1 MGGTTAG
8 TKQGT
13 GAADLAAMVVEAAQ
27 NHDGA
32 ALRYYDGDELKDMS
46 YEELGQ
52 AAREIA
58 GGLIELGVEP
68 GQRVAILS
76 ETRYEWTLADLGGIL
91 AGAQVVPIYQT
102 ASAEEARHVL
112 EDSEA
117 TVVFCEDTEKLE
129 TVREASEGLNVE
141 HVVLF
146 EGEDDGTITLDQL
159 RERGRDKGDQVDQ
172 RVGAIEPDDV
182 FTLIYTSGTTGPPK
196 GCILTHANYRA
207 NCEMLESA
215 IDLEDDEVFYIF
227 LPLAHALTR
236 MTQMAALDVGAT

>member
-32 ALRYYDGDELKDMS
+32 ALRYYDGDELQDMS

-58 GGLIELGVEP
+58 GGLIALGVEP

-112 EDSEA
+112 GDSEA
-117 TVVFCEDTEKLE
+117 RLIFCEDADKLE
-129 TVREASEGLNVE
+129 TVREASEGLGID
-141 HVVLF
+141 HIVLF
-146 EGEDDGTITLDQL
+146 EGDEDGTLSLEEL
-159 RERGRDKGDQVDQ
+159 RERGRERGGDVDG
-172 RVGAIEPDDV
+172 RIEAIEPEDV
-182 FTLIYTSGTTGPPK
+182 FTLIYT
-196 GCILTHANYRA
+196 
-207 NCEMLESA
+207 
-215 IDLEDDEVFYIF
+215 
-227 LPLAHALTR
+227 
-236 MTQMAALDVGAT
+236 